1 MPFLVLRIALPIAL
15 CAATIPLT
23 GQVPAAAPDT
33 VYDLDQVQVRPA
45 PLNAPALAA
54 ALRTTYPPHLEEA
67 GIGGAVVVA
76 MVIGADGQPRDA
88 RLVSSTDTAFDAPS
102 IAMVSLLRFSPAQ
115 VNGRAVGVRLEL
127 PINWEPGARPADEP
141 ESDSTAAYALREVEE
156 MPRIINR
163 AEVARALERE
173 YPLHLRDA
181 GFTGT
186 VHVRFLVEMDGSIS
200 QPTVIRSSMVQFN
213 EPTLR
218 AIQLLR
224 FSPGKIDRAPVRV
237 WVVLPVNWAT
247 SRGGFGD
254 PMPGYV
260 PTPSLRCP
268 ANALGRC

>member
-1 MPFLVLRIALPIAL
+1 M
-15 CAATIPLT
+15 
-23 GQVPAAAPDT
+23 
-33 VYDLDQVQVRPA
+33 
-45 PLNAPALAA
+45 
-54 ALRTTYPPHLEEA
+54 
-67 GIGGAVVVA
+67 
-76 MVIGADGQPRDA
+76 

-115 VNGRAVGVRLEL
+115 VDGRAVGVRLEL
-127 PINWEPGARPADEP
+127 PINWEPGTRPADEP
-141 ESDSTAAYALREVEE
+141 ESDSTAAYGLREVEE

-163 AEVARALERE
+163 ALVARALERE

-200 QPTVIRSSMVQFN
+200 HPTIIRSSMVQFN

-218 AIQLLR
+218 AIQVLR
-224 FSPGKIDRAPVRV
+224 FTPGKIDRAPVRV

-254 PMPGYV
+254 PIAGYG

-268 ANALGRC
+268 VNALGRC